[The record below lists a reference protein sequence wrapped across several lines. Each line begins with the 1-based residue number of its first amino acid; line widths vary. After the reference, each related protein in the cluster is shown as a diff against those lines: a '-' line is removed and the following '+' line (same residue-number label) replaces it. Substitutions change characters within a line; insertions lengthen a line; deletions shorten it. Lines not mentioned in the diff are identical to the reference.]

1 MQSVGPMSN
10 NPWPRDMVLHVQF
23 DEGALLDLL
32 WVREAWRLEV
42 AGPGT
47 PPRPLELDEPELTA
61 EGLRRDKGEWERAWM
76 ELWEAALA
84 RLVRRRRPGAFDA
97 MAASVVD
104 ALTDEEVQALW
115 DGESWRSRF
124 GDAAFTAGYDA
135 WMDRLRGR
143 RDRMH
148 ELPLELHAQ
157 RQALDE
163 LVPAW
168 RRGLTT
174 MVTIPCFGTYTRTL
188 GDDTLLLTEPAHDD
202 VDQLRAALRRFRP

>member
-1 MQSVGPMSN
+1 MQSVGPTSN
-10 NPWPRDMVLHVQF
+10 NQWPRDMVLHVQF

-42 AGPGT
+42 AGPGS

-76 ELWEAALA
+76 ELWDAALA
-84 RLVRRRRPGAFDA
+84 RLVRRRRPAAVDA
-97 MAASVVD
+97 MAASIVD
-104 ALTDEEVQALW
+104 ALTDEEVKALW

-124 GDAAFTAGYDA
+124 GDAAFATGYDA
-135 WMDRLRGR
+135 WIDRLQAR

-174 MVTIPCFGTYTRTL
+174 MVAIPCFGTYTRTL
-188 GDDTLLLTEPAHDD
+188 GDDTLLLTESAHED